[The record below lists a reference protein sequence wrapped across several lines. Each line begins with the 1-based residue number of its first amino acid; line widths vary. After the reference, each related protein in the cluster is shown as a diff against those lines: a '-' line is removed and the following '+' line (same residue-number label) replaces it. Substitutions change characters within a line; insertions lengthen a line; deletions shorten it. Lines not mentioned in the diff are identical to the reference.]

1 MLKYLILAYVL
12 FSASTSPA
20 SFQPYPPQGRGWACY
35 AQSEAG
41 YTYGSPIYQS
51 QIDAQNAA
59 VDACYRSGAR
69 RCLVSQC
76 VQR

>member
-1 MLKYLILAYVL
+1 MFKYLILASFL
-12 FSASTSPA
+12 FPA
-20 SFQPYPPQGRGWACY
+20 DISLSSFQPYPPQSRGWSCY
-35 AQSEAG
+35 AQSETG